1 MSNDWKRDLPGYA
14 ELRSLHEGLREG
26 VMERWNRSLPFP
38 DEVFD
43 RWERAAFLG
52 FGEGASVYESS
63 VIIGDVA
70 VGNGTWVGPNTILDG
85 SAGLTIGAHCS
96 ISAGVQIYT
105 HQTVAWSL
113 SGGVADAARAPVTI
127 GDRCYLGP
135 TAIVSMGVNIGD
147 QSVVGA
153 GSFVNRDV
161 PARSVV
167 FGTPARV
174 VGRVVES
181 DGAFELVY
189 DAES

>member
-1 MSNDWKRDLPGYA
+1 MSRDWKRDLPGYA
-14 ELRSLHEGLREG
+14 ELQSLHEGLREG
-26 VMERWNRSLPFP
+26 IMERWNRSLPFP

-52 FGEGASVYESS
+52 FGEGASVYQSS
-63 VIIGDVA
+63 VIIGDVT
-70 VGNGTWVGPNTILDG
+70 VGEGTWVGPNTILDG
-85 SAGLTIGAHCS
+85 SAGLKIGAHCS

-113 SGGVADAARAPVTI
+113 SGGVADPARAPVTI

-135 TAIVSMGVNIGD
+135 AAIVSMGLKIGD

-174 VGRVVES
+174 VGQVVES